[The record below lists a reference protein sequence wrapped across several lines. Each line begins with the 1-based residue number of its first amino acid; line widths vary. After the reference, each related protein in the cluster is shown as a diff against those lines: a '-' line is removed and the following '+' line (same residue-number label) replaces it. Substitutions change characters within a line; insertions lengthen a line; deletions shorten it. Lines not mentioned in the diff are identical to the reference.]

1 MPSEVRLK
9 NCCITRIYFVLEL
22 FAAVYI
28 LPVAALLLLAFLV
41 WSCAKIDSGV
51 WLKAVCRD
59 MDRGRAALTFD
70 DGPDPVITPQ
80 ILDIL
85 AENDVKACFFVIGEK
100 AEKYPE
106 LICRIAAGGHKVGNH
121 TYTHSVLFP
130 LAGKPC
136 IEDEI
141 RACDAVIDSALS
153 ECAELSAERREPVF
167 RPPFGVTNP
176 DIAKVVKYTGHKV
189 IGWDVRSLDTFIV
202 KDSLSDAEAA
212 AAISRCVAK
221 IISAAR
227 PGSVILLHDRLRHS
241 PALLRALIPALR
253 AKGLL

>member
-1 MPSEVRLK
+1 M
-9 NCCITRIYFVLEL
+9 EL

-28 LPVAALLLLAFLV
+28 LPVAALLFFAFLV

-51 WLKAVCRD
+51 WLKAVCRNLD
-59 MDRGRAALTFD
+59 KDRVTLTFD

-106 LICRIAAGGHKVGNH
+106 LICRMAAGGHKVGNH

-141 RACDAVIDSALS
+141 RACDSVIDSAFS
-153 ECAELSAERREPVF
+153 ENMEISAERRELIF

-176 DIAKVVKYTGHKV
+176 DIAKVVKHTGHKV
-189 IGWDVRSLDTFIV
+189 IGWDVRSLDTCIV
-202 KDSLSDAEAA
+202 KDRLSDAEAA

-221 IISAAR
+221 IISEAL

-241 PALLRALIPALR
+241 PALLRAMIPALR
-253 AKGLL
+253 ARGLI